1 MLLRLSACNPRRLSM
16 CCSVL
21 SWILPFAKPKKLD
34 SLLEFVDQAQSSPIS
49 QAIPQILATQALLLQ
64 DEGKISLLMEHFLSR
79 EQQTPVYF
87 ACRAFSTWRQGRR
100 AEAPAFLKAGE
111 QLLDDQAARA
121 ILESFSISQHF
132 AWVWQAFA
140 LALAAWECQAWPLAN
155 KGFAVALSEAKI
167 NPVINRALADY
178 LIEKARITTNAN
190 TLHILTHQPE
200 QFSLECSDQESHAEQ
215 ISIAGRYLPASEM
228 LPALKM
234 RASCL

>member
-121 ILESFSISQHF
+121 ILESFSISQHLLGF
-132 AWVWQAFA
+132 GKLCAGFGCVGMSGLAFG
-140 LALAAWECQAWPLAN
+140 Q
-155 KGFAVALSEAKI
+155 
-167 NPVINRALADY
+167 
-178 LIEKARITTNAN
+178 
-190 TLHILTHQPE
+190 
-200 QFSLECSDQESHAEQ
+200 
-215 ISIAGRYLPASEM
+215 
-228 LPALKM
+228 
-234 RASCL
+234 

>member
-1 MLLRLSACNPRRLSM
+1 
-16 CCSVL
+16 
-21 SWILPFAKPKKLD
+21 
-34 SLLEFVDQAQSSPIS
+34 
-49 QAIPQILATQALLLQ
+49 
-64 DEGKISLLMEHFLSR
+64 
-79 EQQTPVYF
+79 
-87 ACRAFSTWRQGRR
+87 
-100 AEAPAFLKAGE
+100 
-111 QLLDDQAARA
+111 
-121 ILESFSISQHF
+121 
-132 AWVWQAFA
+132 
-140 LALAAWECQAWPLAN
+140 LAN